1 VTAAV
6 RHVLLDADGVLQR
19 HPGGLVDVARRLLGG
34 TTDER
39 LVAAFEAEAPY
50 LTSGG
55 DFPAA
60 LGERLRTFG
69 IRTPLLELHRQVW
82 LTIEVDDEVLALV
95 RRLREAGTAVHLATN
110 QHRHRA
116 AYMRDVLRYDDE
128 FDSCWYSYE
137 VGAAKPSP
145 QFFTAVLAGVGA
157 RPDECLLVDDSSPNV
172 DTARA
177 LGMSAEQ
184 WTTGDGLESLR
195 KALARYEVR
204 GAEWPA

>member
-1 VTAAV
+1 MGV

-19 HPGGLVDVARRLLGG
+19 HPGGFVDVARRLLGG

-69 IRTPLLELHRQVW
+69 VRTPLLELHRQVW
-82 LTIEVDDEVLALV
+82 LTIEVDPVVVDLV
-95 RRLREAGTAVHLATN
+95 RGLRSAGHAVHLATN
-110 QHRHRA
+110 QHQHRA
-116 AYMRDVLRYDDE
+116 AYMRDELGYDE
-128 FDSCWYSYE
+128 LFDSCWYSCE

-145 QFFTAVLAGVGA
+145 DYFTAVLAGLGA
-157 RPDECLLVDDSSPNV
+157 TAGECLLVDDSRPNI
-172 DTARA
+172 DTARG
-177 LGMSAEQ
+177 LGMEAEQ
-184 WTTGDGLESLR
+184 WTTRDGHEALR
-195 KALARYEVR
+195 KALARHGLL
-204 GAEWPA
+204 GAE